1 MIRFERPQISMLLI
15 ILISGLVLLQMGLS
29 LSHQLGDV
37 PFGHNTLGYLA
48 NLISDMWVNH
58 SLSEMLFSLLICFT
72 VYRMLHYIVK
82 QSYLAIKWNF
92 FIKGQVQ
99 GKLTKRWNN
108 KFRTWD
114 ETILVLRESS
124 PLAFAVG
131 FMRPKIVISTGLLD
145 LLSPEEVKA
154 VLLHERYHCQCHHP
168 LKKWITGLFIKSM
181 EYVPVIKSLGAHFEI
196 WIELQAD
203 RYVMKK
209 TNTPLILGSALMK
222 LIKVHNKFKMVRV
235 SFAEHAINYR
245 LQQIIDPDKP
255 IAATL
260 FTGRC
265 VFISSAVML
274 VMSMIVMFQCV

>member
-37 PFGHNTLGYLA
+37 PFGQNTLGYLA
-48 NLISDMWVNH
+48 ELISDIWVNH
-58 SLSEMLFSLLICFT
+58 SVFEMLFFLLICFT
-72 VYRMLHYIVK
+72 VYRMLQYIAK
-82 QSYLAIKWNF
+82 QSYLAMKWNL
-92 FIKGQVQ
+92 FIKGQVH

-154 VLLHERYHCQCHHP
+154 VLLHERYHCQFRHP

-209 TNTPLILGSALMK
+209 TNSPLILGSALIK
-222 LIKVHNKFKMVRV
+222 LIKVHNKFQMVRV